1 MTNRWQNNFNENENR
16 TKSILWVRTNMIN
29 THKRIY
35 LPKFVADKY
44 EKMISEA
51 TYAKLLSVTVDEL
64 LHFFSIFSSALL
76 PRLLCDG
83 MLQSLVL

>member
-1 MTNRWQNNFNENENR
+1 M
-16 TKSILWVRTNMIN
+16 
-29 THKRIY
+29 
-35 LPKFVADKY
+35 ADKY

-51 TYAKLLSVTVDEL
+51 TYAKLLSVIVDEL